1 MKLSRRRT
9 LPAVAALT
17 IGLAAAPAQ
26 TSAHPGHQS
35 FTANIS
41 LNAFSPAEISIT
53 SLDTVN
59 WVWRGP
65 DTNHSVTADPGQS
78 ESFDSDPG
86 RQPNHSVGDNFVHA
100 FVDVGRFTYH
110 CKVHPFMRGTIV
122 VTDPYK
128 PVVAFLAVRPRSLCS
143 GGRCPKPKLK
153 VAVDEPSTL
162 TGVIERRNGASWRRV
177 TKLPATKLRLGPNTV
192 RLPAKNLK
200 PGEHRVSIRVRDG
213 AGNRSRVRRTAFT
226 VVPG

>member
-1 MKLSRRRT
+1 MSLSRRLT
-9 LPAVAALT
+9 FPALVALAV
-17 IGLAAAPAQ
+17 GLISPAQ
-26 TSAHPGHQS
+26 SGAHPGHQS
-35 FTANIS
+35 FTATIS

-86 RQPNHSVGDNFVHA
+86 GQPNHSVGDNFLHA

-110 CKVHPFMRGTIV
+110 CKVHPFMRGTVV

-128 PVVAFLAVRPRSLCS
+128 PVVSFLAVRPKSVCMDR
-143 GGRCPKPKLK
+143 GCPAPKLK

-162 TGVIERRNGASWRRV
+162 TGALERREGANWKRV
-177 TKLPATKLRLGPNTV
+177 AALPGTNLRLGPNTV
-192 RLPAKNLK
+192 ELPAKNLQA
-200 PGEHRVSIRVRDG
+200 GEHRVSIRVRDG
-213 AGNRSRVRRTAFT
+213 AGNHSRVRRTAFT